1 MFFDIV
7 KLMLRFT
14 WKGKRQSR
22 QHNVEEEK
30 EEGGGA
36 KEERKR
42 QDLKY
47 PVSKLNKNYNY
58 GTVVRQS

>member
-47 PVSKLNKNYNY
+47 PVSKLNKKYNY